1 MSSDLS
7 DLEMAKK
14 RDHKIIITDEAINK
28 VPLVQ
33 YKEIPET
40 EYDNPRELARQV
52 LQLSTDDHDHRKGAR
67 TYSLESAQLIEKPPL
82 LQKQSNTL
90 PFAYLRAASRFS
102 FWSRK

>member
-40 EYDNPRELARQV
+40 EYDNLRELARQV
-52 LQLSTDDHDHRKGAR
+52 LQISKDENDSKKW
-67 TYSLESAQLIEKPPL
+67 Q
-82 LQKQSNTL
+82 
-90 PFAYLRAASRFS
+90 
-102 FWSRK
+102 